1 MDRGLLRLFIAAL
14 CVASS
19 SPADV
24 VGCAAGDRAYCAAK
38 PRFPY
43 PATQAEL
50 DATLVVRGAGW
61 GSIAA
66 RLAPDHASPPV
77 RVVVI
82 GGSMT
87 CHANVRHDDG
97 WPFVLGGALWPDALD
112 TRATKL
118 WVSDTS
124 EGDWDHHP
132 GRDAHRVVADSI
144 FNAFQRLVDDA
155 DGAPRRR
162 QAERDAAGARGPD
175 AVGFCQHMTATISAD
190 VECAKSGYAPW
201 AGTATGRADEAPGWI
216 WDGERGGAT
225 AAAALAPKRRAPPKR
240 PAKRAPPKKRP
251 PPRARGRGGPPGR
264 RARSSS
270 LRRDRRVGVEFLKS
284 YDRMGAVEL
293 TIASHDGMHSSKK
306 SGVLYRSDAQREKI
320 IRGADEDAVTAKTSA
335 PTLSATCFSSWA
347 SVSVFRKPVKST
359 ATVAPPVG
367 ARRGASR

>member
-1 MDRGLLRLFIAAL
+1 MDRGLRRLFIAAL

-24 VGCAAGDRAYCAAK
+24 VGCAAGDKAYCAAK

-43 PATQAEL
+43 PATQEEL

-97 WPFVLGGALWPDALD
+97 WPFVLGGYMKRRYGGRVAVVDKCAAATSLAWAVNMASKIVEGGVDVLLVDYVQNDGRPTLLDAQSDGLRDGTDIDTRTRIGAEALLLALGRLSQLPEPPLVFFYATYPPPRFFTKYHRNNMREWAKFWSDYDAPKVKAYLKILHGHADNYEVVATHYNATFAALQRALWPDALD
-112 TRATKL
+112 TARATKL

-144 FNAFQRLVDDA
+144 FNAFQRLADGA

-162 QAERDAAGARGPD
+162 SCRERDAG
-175 AVGFCQHMTATISAD
+175 V
-190 VECAKSGYAPW
+190 
-201 AGTATGRADEAPGWI
+201 
-216 WDGERGGAT
+216 
-225 AAAALAPKRRAPPKR
+225 
-240 PAKRAPPKKRP
+240 
-251 PPRARGRGGPPGR
+251 
-264 RARSSS
+264 ARSSTPS
-270 LRRDRRVGVEFLKS
+270 
-284 YDRMGAVEL
+284 
-293 TIASHDGMHSSKK
+293 AS
-306 SGVLYRSDAQREKI
+306 
-320 IRGADEDAVTAKTSA
+320 
-335 PTLSATCFSSWA
+335 A
-347 SVSVFRKPVKST
+347 ST
-359 ATVAPPVG
+359 
-367 ARRGASR
+367 

>member
-97 WPFVLGGALWPDALD
+97 WPFVLGGYMKRRYGRVAVVDKCAAATGLAWAVNMASKIVEGGVDVLLVDYVQNDGRPTLLDAQSDGTDIDTRTRIGAEALLLALGRLSQLPSRPPRSGPRS
-112 TRATKL
+112 TRRATKL

-155 DGAPRRR
+155 DGA
-162 QAERDAAGARGPD
+162 
-175 AVGFCQHMTATISAD
+175 
-190 VECAKSGYAPW
+190 
-201 AGTATGRADEAPGWI
+201 RALRPS
-216 WDGERGGAT
+216 
-225 AAAALAPKRRAPPKR
+225 AALASREVPTP
-240 PAKRAPPKKRP
+240 
-251 PPRARGRGGPPGR
+251 
-264 RARSSS
+264 S
-270 LRRDRRVGVEFLKS
+270 
-284 YDRMGAVEL
+284 
-293 TIASHDGMHSSKK
+293 AS
-306 SGVLYRSDAQREKI
+306 
-320 IRGADEDAVTAKTSA
+320 
-335 PTLSATCFSSWA
+335 A
-347 SVSVFRKPVKST
+347 ST
-359 ATVAPPVG
+359 
-367 ARRGASR
+367 

>member
-97 WPFVLGGALWPDALD
+97 WPFVLGGYMKRRYGAPEPPLVFFYATYPPPRFFTKYHRNNMREWAKFWSDYDAPKVKAYLKILHGHADNYEVVATYYNATFAALQRALWPDALD
-112 TRATKL
+112 TARATKL

-155 DGAPRRR
+155 DGAPRPTLRR
-162 QAERDAAGARGPD
+162 
-175 AVGFCQHMTATISAD
+175 T
-190 VECAKSGYAPW
+190 
-201 AGTATGRADEAPGWI
+201 
-216 WDGERGGAT
+216 
-225 AAAALAPKRRAPPKR
+225 RRS
-240 PAKRAPPKKRP
+240 
-251 PPRARGRGGPPGR
+251 R
-264 RARSSS
+264 RARSSTPS
-270 LRRDRRVGVEFLKS
+270 
-284 YDRMGAVEL
+284 
-293 TIASHDGMHSSKK
+293 AS
-306 SGVLYRSDAQREKI
+306 
-320 IRGADEDAVTAKTSA
+320 
-335 PTLSATCFSSWA
+335 A
-347 SVSVFRKPVKST
+347 ST
-359 ATVAPPVG
+359 
-367 ARRGASR
+367 